1 MFANITPGKSRRM
14 KSLRGIAVLLICV
27 VLIAAAAITWHFVEA
42 KTTERK
48 LAEDAKVCR
57 VRAEQGDVTAQ
68 YELGRMYYQGK
79 GVPQDYVEALRWYRK
94 AADQGNAK
102 GQYGVGFMYEEGK
115 GVPQDYAQA
124 IAWYRKAAG
133 QGNEKAQYGL
143 AYIYH
148 EGKGVP
154 RDPVVALDWFRKSA
168 DLGYGRAQ
176 YALGYTYYL
185 GKEVPQDY
193 ATAVGW
199 YRKSADQGDAEAQSD
214 LGYMYAEGKGVP
226 QDYTE
231 AVRWYHKA
239 ADQGYARGQD
249 GLGYAYSH
257 GAGVPQNYAE
267 AARWYRKAA
276 KQGDEYARRALESM
290 NIRLGATRKITL
302 SVTFVFCLFLLISS
316 NGSIR
321 TRQQRRT
328 TLPGLLGLT
337 RVGLD
342 VYGYSHFGIVLSLS
356 AVNAF
361 YFGKS
366 LLGGIFLAMLVPI
379 VWANGVKIVLRTC
392 GILFIGFNIYAIT
405 HYDLRHLASC
415 PRAFYSANGLL
426 IGTVI
431 TSAMFLW
438 LDREKTRGSQN
449 GNDAVASGTVAGSRV
464 DSLRM

>member
-1 MFANITPGKSRRM
+1 M
-14 KSLRGIAVLLICV
+14 KSFWGTAVLLICV
-27 VLIAAAAITWHFVEA
+27 VLITVVAITWHLVAA

-57 VRAEQGDVTAQ
+57 VRAEQGDAKGQ

-102 GQYGVGFMYEEGK
+102 
-115 GVPQDYAQA
+115 
-124 IAWYRKAAG
+124 
-133 QGNEKAQYGL
+133 AQYGL

-154 RDPVVALDWFRKSA
+154 RDPLVALDWFRKAA
-168 DLGYGRAQ
+168 DQGYARAQ

-199 YRKSADQGDAEAQSD
+199 YRRAADQGDAEAQSD

-267 AARWYRKAA
+267 SARWYRKAA

-290 NIRLGATRKITL
+290 NVRLSTTTKITL
-302 SVTFVFCLFLLISS
+302 SVTFVFCLALLISS

-328 TLPGLLGLT
+328 TLPGLLGVT
-337 RVGLD
+337 RVGFD
-342 VYGYSHFGIVLSLS
+342 VYGNSHFGILLSLS

-366 LLGGIFLAMLVPI
+366 LLGGIVLAMLVPI
-379 VWANGVKIVLRTC
+379 VWANGVKIVLRIC
-392 GILFIGFNIYAIT
+392 GILFILFNIYAIT
-405 HYDLRHLASC
+405 HYDLRHLPSC
-415 PRAFYSANGLL
+415 PRVFYSANGLL
-426 IGTVI
+426 IGTAI
-431 TSAMFLW
+431 TSAMLLW
-438 LDREKTRGSQN
+438 LDREKTGRAENALVGEN
-449 GNDAVASGTVAGSRV
+449 PIRIP
-464 DSLRM
+464 

>member
-1 MFANITPGKSRRM
+1 M
-14 KSLRGIAVLLICV
+14 KSFWGIAVLLICV
-27 VLIAAAAITWHFVEA
+27 VLIASAAITWNLVEA
-42 KTTERK
+42 RTAKRK
-48 LAEDAKVCR
+48 LAEDAKAHR
-57 VRAEQGDVTAQ
+57 IRAEQGDAKAQ
-68 YELGRMYYQGK
+68 YELGGMYYQGK
-79 GVPQDYVEALRWYRK
+79 GVPQDYIEALRWYRK

-143 AYIYH
+143 ACIYH

-154 RDPVVALDWFRKSA
+154 QDPVVALDWFRKSA
-168 DLGYGRAQ
+168 DQDYARAQ
-176 YALGYTYYL
+176 DALGYTYYL

-199 YRKSADQGDAEAQSD
+199 YRK
-214 LGYMYAEGKGVP
+214 
-226 QDYTE
+226 
-231 AVRWYHKA
+231 A
-239 ADQGYARGQD
+239 ADQDYARGQD

-257 GAGVPQNYAE
+257 GAGVPLDYAE

-290 NIRLGATRKITL
+290 NIGFSATRKITL
-302 SVTFVFCLFLLISS
+302 SVMFVFCLLLMVNS

-321 TRQQRRT
+321 TRQQQRT

-342 VYGYSHFGIVLSLS
+342 VYGYSHFGILLSLS

-379 VWANGVKIVLRTC
+379 VWANGVKIVLRIC
-392 GILFIGFNIYAIT
+392 GILFIGFNIYALA
-405 HYDLRHLASC
+405 HYDLRHLPSC
-415 PRAFYSANGLL
+415 PRVFYSANGLL
-426 IGTVI
+426 IGTSI
-431 TSAMFLW
+431 TSAIFLW
-438 LDREKTRGSQN
+438 LDREKAGGSQN
-449 GNDAVASGTVAGSRV
+449 GNDAVASETLDGSRV
-464 DSLRM
+464 DPLRMYRHSGSGRITSKPEC

>member
-1 MFANITPGKSRRM
+1 MKASRG
-14 KSLRGIAVLLICV
+14 LAVFIICV
-27 VLIAAAAITWHFVEA
+27 VVVAGVAITWRLVEA
-42 KTTERK
+42 KAAERK
-48 LAEDAKVCR
+48 LAEDAKACR
-57 VRAEQGDVTAQ
+57 VRAEGGDAKAQ
-68 YELGRMYYQGK
+68 YELGGVYYRGK
-79 GVPQDYVEALRWYRK
+79 GVAQDYVEALRWYRK
-94 AADQGNAK
+94 AADQGSAK
-102 GQYGVGFMYEEGK
+102 GQYAVGFMYDGGK
-115 GVPQDYAQA
+115 GVPQDFAQA
-124 IAWYRKAAG
+124 IA
-133 QGNEKAQYGL
+133 
-143 AYIYH
+143 
-148 EGKGVP
+148 
-154 RDPVVALDWFRKSA
+154 
-168 DLGYGRAQ
+168 
-176 YALGYTYYL
+176 
-185 GKEVPQDY
+185 
-193 ATAVGW
+193 W
-199 YRKSADQGDAEAQSD
+199 YRKSADQGDARAQCALGYTYSLGKGVPKDYATAVEWYRKAADQGNAEAQSE

-226 QDYTE
+226 QDYSQ
-231 AVRWYHKA
+231 AVGWYRKA

-249 GLGYAYSH
+249 GVGYAYFK
-257 GAGVPQNYAE
+257 GAGVPRNYAE

-276 KQGDEYARRALESM
+276 KQGDEYGRRALGSM
-290 NIRLGATRKITL
+290 NAPFSATREITL
-302 SVTFVFCLFLLISS
+302 SVMFVFCLVLLASS
-316 NGSIR
+316 RGGLR

-342 VYGYSHFGIVLSLS
+342 LYGYFHFGILLALS
-356 AVNAF
+356 AVNVF

-379 VWANGVKIVLRTC
+379 VWANGVKIVLRIC